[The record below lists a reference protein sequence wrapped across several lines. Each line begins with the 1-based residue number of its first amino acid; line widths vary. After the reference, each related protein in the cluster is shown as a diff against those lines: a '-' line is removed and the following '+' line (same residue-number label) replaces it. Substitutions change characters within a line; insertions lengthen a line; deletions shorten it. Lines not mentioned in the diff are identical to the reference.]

1 MKKAIFFYAMLVLAG
16 QLKLQAQEKDKQILT
31 PGSFSTVSLG
41 VNGEVIIRQ
50 GNEHKVIVEGD
61 RETLEETDIYIKG
74 DRLVITDKNNWRWG
88 SRKKIKVYATLTDFS
103 GARVSGSG
111 TIRSEGILSGDEVRI
126 TISGSGKIDL
136 HLEADAISSAISGSG
151 KILLTGRADKL
162 AVSISGSG
170 SCRAEDLQVADADVA
185 ISGSGSAWIN
195 ASREIV
201 SRISGSG
208 SVYYKGE
215 PQRINNHASG
225 SGKLRKM

>member
-1 MKKAIFFYAMLVLAG
+1 MLTLAG
-16 QLKLQAQEKDKQILT
+16 PFILHAQEKDQQVLT
-31 PGSFSTVSLG
+31 PGSFSAITLG
-41 VNGEVIIRQ
+41 VSGEVIIRQ

-61 RETLEETDIYIKG
+61 RKTLEETNIYIKG

-111 TIRSEGILSGDEVRI
+111 TIRSEGILAGDEVRL
-126 TISGSGKIDL
+126 TVSGSGKIDL
-136 HLEADAISSAISGSG
+136 HLEAEAVSTAISGSG
-151 KILLTGRADKL
+151 RIVLTGRADKL

-170 SCRAEDLQVADADVA
+170 SCRAEELQAADADIA

-215 PQRINNHASG
+215 PQRINNHSSG
-225 SGKLRKM
+225 SGRLRKM